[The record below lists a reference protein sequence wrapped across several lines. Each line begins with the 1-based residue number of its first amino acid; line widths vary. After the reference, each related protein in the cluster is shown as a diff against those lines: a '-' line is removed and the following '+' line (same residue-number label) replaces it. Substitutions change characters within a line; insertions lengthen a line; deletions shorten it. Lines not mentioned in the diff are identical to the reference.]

1 AYSVWQY
8 VMKKE
13 YKITHLYENEKF
25 A

>member
-1 AYSVWQY
+1 QY